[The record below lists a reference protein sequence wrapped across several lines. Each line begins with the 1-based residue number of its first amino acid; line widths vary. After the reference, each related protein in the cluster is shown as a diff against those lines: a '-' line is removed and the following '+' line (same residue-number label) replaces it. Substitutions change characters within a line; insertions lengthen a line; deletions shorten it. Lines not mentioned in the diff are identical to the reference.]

1 MAAAI
6 IFFNQLCGGGALA
19 SFGGT
24 TFAQAFGSSKADILK
39 GFAYLNLL
47 QVVVTLFSG
56 QFL

>member
-6 IFFNQLCGGGALA
+6 VFFNQLCGGGALA

-24 TFAQAFGSSKADILK
+24 TFAQAFGSTKSDILK
-39 GFAYLNLL
+39 GFALLNLV
-47 QVVVTLFSG
+47 QVIVTLFSG